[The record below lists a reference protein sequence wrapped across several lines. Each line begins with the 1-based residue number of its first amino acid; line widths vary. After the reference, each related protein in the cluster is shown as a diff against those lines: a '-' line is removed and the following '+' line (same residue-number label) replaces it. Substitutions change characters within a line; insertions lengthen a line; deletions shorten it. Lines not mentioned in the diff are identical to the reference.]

1 MLGLHRLGFRG
12 SSSFA
17 WGGERALGGRGT
29 ATVDAIKPLFKLAS
43 RRSIRCRRDLWLF
56 VARTNCYI
64 VALAATAAA
73 IQSWQSDAQ
82 TIVVTVLAVGAI
94 VGLLNTPVLW
104 EFGSMYLDLW
114 KSTQALR
121 DLAAKDQ
128 QTGLLNNRSF
138 VGAVEERLT
147 AHRSVALLVG
157 DLDRFK
163 TINDLHGHLAG
174 DEVIAAVGET
184 LRDMFDEIAVLG
196 RMGGEEYAVMIE
208 CPFVDP
214 EIAHAHAAALA
225 EEMRRRIAGIVVATE
240 RGDVSPSISIGVAWS
255 TPTSTFSELYARADK
270 ALYVAKSAGRDRVV
284 GEYEIEF
291 LDPERALLRRQ
302 DVAWRPAIDRGGEE
316 CDEHRSV
323 RWA

>member
-1 MLGLHRLGFRG
+1 MNAIGSLFR
-12 SSSFA
+12 
-17 WGGERALGGRGT
+17 
-29 ATVDAIKPLFKLAS
+29 LAS
-43 RRSIRCRRDLWLF
+43 RRSIRCRRDLWFF
-56 VARTNCYI
+56 VARTNSYI
-64 VALAATAAA
+64 VALAAIAAA
-73 IQSWQSDAQ
+73 IQSWHTGVE
-82 TIVVTVLAVGAI
+82 TIAVTVFGVAAI
-94 VGLLNTPVLW
+94 AGLLTLPILW

-114 KSTQALR
+114 KSTQVLR

-147 AHRSVALLVG
+147 AHRYVALLVG

-214 EIAHAHAAALA
+214 EIAHAHASALA
-225 EEMRRRIAGIVVATE
+225 EEMRRRIAGIVVSTE
-240 RGDVSPSISIGVAWS
+240 RGEVNPSISIGIAWS
-255 TPTSTFSELYARADK
+255 TPASTFSELYARADK

-291 LDPERALLRRQ
+291 LDPERALSRRQ
-302 DVAWRPAIDRGGEE
+302 DLGWRPVADRAAEA
-316 CDEHRSV
+316 DVDHRSV

>member
-1 MLGLHRLGFRG
+1 
-12 SSSFA
+12 
-17 WGGERALGGRGT
+17 
-29 ATVDAIKPLFKLAS
+29 VDAIRSLFRLATS
-43 RRSIRCRRDLWLF
+43 RSIRCRRDLWFF
-56 VARTNCYI
+56 VARTNFYI
-64 VALAATAAA
+64 VALAAIAAA
-73 IQSWQSDAQ
+73 IQSWHTDGE
-82 TIVVTVLAVGAI
+82 TIAFNVLGVGAI
-94 VGLLNTPVLW
+94 ACALTLPVLW

-214 EIAHAHAAALA
+214 EIAHAHGAALA

-291 LDPERALLRRQ
+291 LDPERALSRRQ
-302 DVAWRPAIDRGGEE
+302 DVAWRPVGDCASEGCCEP
-316 CDEHRSV
+316 SAV